1 MARQI
6 KFVSGN
12 QQWNAG
18 LTKVDRDK
26 VYGYVEE
33 IVSDKNG
40 DACLS
45 ASLLDDGSTVI
56 LSGATALTTVGPDNN
71 ELDKAGLSAVYLN
84 NKPASLV
91 PSSFD
96 KDVALQECSLD
107 DLFNLEVTAVYQLS
121 FDDAAQKQTLIST
134 LSAGKLFRFIFN
146 YRADYEGSDAILLSS
161 STEIF
166 ALTGNYLA
174 FEYLNKSAIV
184 TADAES
190 DAGVDE
196 SSMDFGML

>member
-6 KFVSGN
+6 KFVFGN

-33 IVSDKNG
+33 VVSDKNG
-40 DACLS
+40 NVCLS

-56 LSGATALTTVGPDNN
+56 LYGATALKTAGTDNN
-71 ELDKAGLSAVYLN
+71 ELDKANIVTVYLD

-91 PSSFD
+91 PSSYD
-96 KDVALQECSLD
+96 QDVALQECGLD

-121 FDDAAQKQTLIST
+121 FDDAAQKQTLINT
-134 LSAGKLFRFIFN
+134 LSMGKLFRFIFN
-146 YRADYEGSDAILLSS
+146 YRADYEGSDAILLCGSN
-161 STEIF
+161 EIF
-166 ALTGNYLA
+166 ALSGNYLA
-174 FEYLNKSAIV
+174 FEYMNKNVIV
-184 TADAES
+184 TVETES
-190 DAGVDE
+190 DAGNDE
-196 SSMDFGML
+196 TSMDFGML

>member
-12 QQWNAG
+12 QQWNVG
-18 LTKVDRDK
+18 LTKIDRDK

-96 KDVALQECSLD
+96 QDVALQECSLD